1 MQLRTLGALRVEG
14 ADFNRSKPL
23 LMLSYL
29 ALEGAKDSKHLSQ
42 LFFPQTA
49 NPAQQLSVTLSRLRK
64 GMPNCVERDK
74 ITKKL
79 KVQISMD
86 ATILLQ
92 TLEAGKLEKGIELYE
107 GSFLEGFDVPDI
119 STELEEWIYFTREF
133 LAHRVREAL
142 ISLAQQLLKQNP
154 SEVTKANQYAERA
167 YLLSG
172 APEPNPEQFQQ
183 LYTLLVKGNSHLSA
197 EVKSEAESFG
207 IKLKE
212 LGKDLA
218 LNDKTKNIFLEQN
231 KQQEQDKVQL
241 DPKVKHNLVE
251 GLTSFVGRSSEVLEL
266 KNLVVQEDTRLLT
279 LLGTGGIGKTRLATQ
294 LARDILAEASV
305 RSESYTGVYFI
316 PLETLQ
322 SQEEVIIA
330 ITTALGLGSQTQETP
345 FKQLQDYLKDRSY
358 LLLLDNFEHLVKE
371 ASFVPELLRVCSG
384 LKIVVTSRVRLNL
397 TGELVYPMGGLE
409 LPLETDT
416 PEQARDRDAIKLFL
430 DRAKTANLRFSL
442 DETLEDVIS
451 ICQLVSGLPL
461 GIELAAAWVKL
472 IPVNEIKEEIQ
483 SNFDFLESTQQDA
496 ISRHQSLRAVFEH
509 SWALL
514 TKKEQ
519 EILKQLSVFRGGFK
533 REAAREVAGAS
544 IPSLMSLTDKSLLR
558 VNNYRF
564 DMHPLILQY
573 SFEKL
578 AEDEATKE
586 NTLKRHAECFLAL
599 AQAHPNDFYK
609 REQLPL
615 LDQAEEELDNI
626 WAAFDWA
633 YDTNHTDFGLKLA
646 NELCLFWH
654 IRDYF
659 REGAGQFSRFLAKI
673 DLSNPTLSVAFA
685 LNGAGLI
692 TQTASGIAEAKGL
705 FEQSL
710 TMFKC
715 LDNKA
720 GMADVHLNL
729 GFLYL
734 DDALST
740 SKEHLDEA
748 LKLARDH
755 KLIFLEGVAL
765 LFLGHVAIEE
775 DNLDKAIDLQT
786 KSLELT
792 RAIGDDRGT
801 SRSLIALAESY
812 LSKGDYAKAKSLIEE
827 SLAIDKT
834 FGSQTEIAASTEV
847 LGRIA
852 LAQGNYDL
860 AKQHLQSALDV
871 YYRSYH
877 ISYLVVMLPI
887 IVELFAKL
895 ELWQEAAV
903 VAGTTI
909 FIKRYGGIENLPKQ
923 KELEGCL
930 EKVKVALSEHQ
941 YLRYLRQGENMK
953 LEEAVDF
960 ILKRLEA

>member
-92 TLEAGKLEKGIELYE
+92 TLETGKLEKGIKLYE

-119 STELEEWIYFTREF
+119 SSELEEWIYFTREF

-154 SEVTKANQYAERA
+154 SEVTKANQYAEKA

-172 APEPNPEQFQQ
+172 APEPNPGQFQQ
-183 LYTLLVKGNSHLSA
+183 LYTLLVKGNSHLIA

-212 LGKDLA
+212 SLGEDLTLDGKIKDA
-218 LNDKTKNIFLEQN
+218 LLEQPALE
-231 KQQEQDKVQL
+231 KQAKVQL
-241 DPKVKHNLVE
+241 KVKHNLLE
-251 GLTSFVGRSSEVLEL
+251 NITSFVGRSSEVLEL
-266 KNLVVQEDTRLLT
+266 KSLVVQENTRLLT
-279 LLGTGGIGKTRLATQ
+279 LLGTGGIGKTRLAIQ

-322 SQEEVIIA
+322 SQEEIIIA
-330 ITTALGLGSQTQETP
+330 IATALGLGSQTQETP

-384 LKIVVTSRVRLNL
+384 LKIVATSRVRLNL

-442 DETLEDVIS
+442 DETLEGVIS
-451 ICQLVSGLPL
+451 ICQLVNGLPL

-509 SWALL
+509 SWVLL

-586 NTLKRHAECFLAL
+586 NTLERHAEYFLAL

-615 LDQAEEELDNI
+615 LDQTEEELDNI

-646 NELCLFWH
+646 NELCLFWFV
-654 IRDYF
+654 RDYF

-801 SRSLIALAESY
+801 SRSLTALADSY

-834 FGSQTEIAASTEV
+834 FGSPSDIAFNFEV
-847 LGRIA
+847 LGSIA

-860 AKQHLQSALDV
+860 AKQHLQSTLDV

-877 ISYLVVMLPI
+877 ILYLVVMLPI

-930 EKVKVALSEHQ
+930 EKVKVALSEDQ
-941 YLRYLRQGENMK
+941 YLKYFLQGENMN